1 MKVSGKSME
10 SDYNKG
16 NYYLEECKIHKGK
29 DFALSL
35 YT

>member
-1 MKVSGKSME
+1 ME

-16 NYYLEECKIHKGK
+16 NYYLEECKIHKDK
-29 DFALSL
+29 DFVLSL